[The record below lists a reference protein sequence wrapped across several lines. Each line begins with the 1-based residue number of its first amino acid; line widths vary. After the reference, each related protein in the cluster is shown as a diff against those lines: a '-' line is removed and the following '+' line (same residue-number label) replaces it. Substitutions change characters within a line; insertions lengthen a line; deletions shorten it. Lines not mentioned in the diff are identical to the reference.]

1 MSNYVLTT
9 DGELM
14 HYGVPGMKW
23 GKRMARGHAGPGIFV
38 SRKRQLAGDKRDLD
52 ILNAGG
58 HLSKGLTKKRQAAYD
73 ARDKEALKKRIAEN
87 ERILDLK
94 NKGMYS
100 KRAEK
105 LNKKANIAEASARE
119 WDEMAKIAKSKGK
132 TSKAAYYSQYAKDD
146 RLAAQQYTQKSKKIV
161 ENRLKRKQFV
171 KDVSKTTMDRGKVVA
186 DRVKNKLSGK

>member
-1 MSNYVLTT
+1 MSEYIITT

-73 ARDKEALKKRIAEN
+73 ARDKAALKKRISEN

-94 NKGMYS
+94 NKGAYS

-105 LNKKANIAEASARE
+105 LNKKANIAEASARK
-119 WDEMAKIAKSKGK
+119 WDEKAKIAKTKGK

-146 RLAAQQYTQKSKKIV
+146 RLAAQRYAEKSKKIV
-161 ENRLKRKQFV
+161 ENRLKRKQFI
-171 KDVSKTTMDRGKVVA
+171 KDVSETTKARGKNA
-186 DRVKNKLSGK
+186 ANRVKNKLAGK